1 MRNDLKVITSLK
13 IMRDHLKEVKGKIKV
28 EELDFFIN
36 KLNELDIKNI
46 EDITKII
53 VDVEIDEIIALIE
66 DIQQEREAFK
76 ELDRLLE
83 EVKTIEEEK
92 EA

>member
-13 IMRDHLKEVKGKIKV
+13 IMRDYLKEVKGKIKV

-53 VDVEIDEIIALIE
+53 VDVEIDDIIALIE

-83 EVKTIEEEK
+83 EIKNIEEK

>member
-1 MRNDLKVITSLK
+1 MKNDLKVITSLK
-13 IMRDHLKEVKGKIKV
+13 IMRDHLKEVKSKIKV

-36 KLNELDIKNI
+36 KLNELNIKDI

-53 VDVEIDEIIALIE
+53 VDVEIDDIIALIE
-66 DIQQEREAFK
+66 DIQQEREIFK
-76 ELDRLLE
+76 KIINL
-83 EVKTIEEEK
+83 EEK

>member
-13 IMRDHLKEVKGKIKV
+13 IMRDHLKEVKSKIKV

-36 KLNELDIKNI
+36 KLNELNIKDI

-53 VDVEIDEIIALIE
+53 VDVEIDDIIALIE

-76 ELDRLLE
+76 EFERLLE
-83 EVKTIEEEK
+83 EVKNIEN

>member
-1 MRNDLKVITSLK
+1 MKNDLKVITSLK
-13 IMRDHLKEVKGKIKV
+13 IMRDRLKEVKSKIKV

-66 DIQQEREAFK
+66 DIQQEREVFK

-83 EVKTIEEEK
+83 EVKTIEEK

>member
-53 VDVEIDEIIALIE
+53 VDVEIDDIIALIE

-83 EVKTIEEEK
+83 KVKTIEEK

>member
-83 EVKTIEEEK
+83 EVKNIEEK

>member
-76 ELDRLLE
+76 EFERLLE
-83 EVKTIEEEK
+83 EVKTIEEK

>member
-1 MRNDLKVITSLK
+1 MKNDLKVITNLK

-53 VDVEIDEIIALIE
+53 VDVEIDDIIALIE
-66 DIQQEREAFK
+66 DIQQEREVFK

-83 EVKTIEEEK
+83 EVKNIEEK

>member
-1 MRNDLKVITSLK
+1 MKNDLKVITSLK

-53 VDVEIDEIIALIE
+53 VDVEIDDIIALIE

-83 EVKTIEEEK
+83 EIKNIEEK

>member
-1 MRNDLKVITSLK
+1 MKNDLKVITSLK

-66 DIQQEREAFK
+66 DIQQEREIFK
-76 ELDRLLE
+76 KIINL
-83 EVKTIEEEK
+83 EEK

>member
-53 VDVEIDEIIALIE
+53 VDVEIDDIIALIE

-83 EVKTIEEEK
+83 EVKNIEEK

>member
-13 IMRDHLKEVKGKIKV
+13 IMRDYLKEVKGKIKV

-36 KLNELDIKNI
+36 KLNELNIKDI

-53 VDVEIDEIIALIE
+53 VDVEIDDIIALIE

-83 EVKTIEEEK
+83 EVKTIEEK

>member
-13 IMRDHLKEVKGKIKV
+13 IMRDHLKEVKSKIKV

-36 KLNELDIKNI
+36 KLNELNIKDI

-53 VDVEIDEIIALIE
+53 VDVEIDDIIALIE

-83 EVKTIEEEK
+83 EVKTIEEK

>member
-1 MRNDLKVITSLK
+1 MKNDLKVITSLK

-53 VDVEIDEIIALIE
+53 VDVEIDDIIALIE
-66 DIQQEREAFK
+66 DIQQERETFK
-76 ELDRLLE
+76 EIINL
-83 EVKTIEEEK
+83 EEK

>member
-1 MRNDLKVITSLK
+1 MKNDLKVITSLK
-13 IMRDHLKEVKGKIKV
+13 IMRDYLKEVKGKIKV

-46 EDITKII
+46 EDITKTI

-76 ELDRLLE
+76 EFERLLE
-83 EVKTIEEEK
+83 EVKTIEEK

>member
-53 VDVEIDEIIALIE
+53 VEVEIDDIIALIE

-83 EVKTIEEEK
+83 EVKNIEEK

>member
-1 MRNDLKVITSLK
+1 MKNDLKVITSLK

-66 DIQQEREAFK
+66 DIQQEREVFK

-83 EVKTIEEEK
+83 EVKTIEEK

>member
-1 MRNDLKVITSLK
+1 MKNDLKVITSLK

-36 KLNELDIKNI
+36 KLNELNIKDI

-53 VDVEIDEIIALIE
+53 VDVEIDDIIALIE

-76 ELDRLLE
+76 EFERLLE
-83 EVKTIEEEK
+83 EVKTIEEK

>member
-1 MRNDLKVITSLK
+1 MKNDLKVITSLK

-36 KLNELDIKNI
+36 KLNELNIKDI

-53 VDVEIDEIIALIE
+53 VDVEIDDIIALIE

-76 ELDRLLE
+76 EFERLLE
-83 EVKTIEEEK
+83 EVKNIEK

>member
-36 KLNELDIKNI
+36 KLNELNIKDI

-76 ELDRLLE
+76 EFERLLE
-83 EVKTIEEEK
+83 EVKNIEEK

>member
-66 DIQQEREAFK
+66 DIQQEREVFK

-83 EVKTIEEEK
+83 EVKTIEEK

>member
-1 MRNDLKVITSLK
+1 MKNDLKVITSLK
-13 IMRDHLKEVKGKIKV
+13 IMRDHLKEVKSKIKV

-66 DIQQEREAFK
+66 DIQQEREIFK

-83 EVKTIEEEK
+83 EVKNIEEK

>member
-13 IMRDHLKEVKGKIKV
+13 IMRDYLKEVKGKIKV

-36 KLNELDIKNI
+36 KLNELNIKDI

-66 DIQQEREAFK
+66 DIQQEREIFK
-76 ELDRLLE
+76 KIINL
-83 EVKTIEEEK
+83 EEK

>member
-1 MRNDLKVITSLK
+1 MKNDLKVITSLK
-13 IMRDHLKEVKGKIKV
+13 IMRDYLKEVKGKIKV

-66 DIQQEREAFK
+66 DIQQEREVFK

-83 EVKTIEEEK
+83 EVKTIEEK

>member
-53 VDVEIDEIIALIE
+53 VDVEIDDIIALIE

-76 ELDRLLE
+76 EFERLLE
-83 EVKTIEEEK
+83 EVKTIEEK

>member
-1 MRNDLKVITSLK
+1 MKNDLKVITSLK

-53 VDVEIDEIIALIE
+53 VDIEIDDIIALIE

-76 ELDRLLE
+76 ELDRLIE
-83 EVKTIEEEK
+83 EVKNIEEK

>member
-66 DIQQEREAFK
+66 DIQQEREVFK

-83 EVKTIEEEK
+83 EVKNIEEK

>member
-36 KLNELDIKNI
+36 KLNELNIKDI

-53 VDVEIDEIIALIE
+53 VDVEIDDIIALIE

-83 EVKTIEEEK
+83 EVKNIEEK

>member
-13 IMRDHLKEVKGKIKV
+13 IMRDHLKEVKEKIKV

-53 VDVEIDEIIALIE
+53 VDVEIDDIIALIE

-83 EVKTIEEEK
+83 EVKNIEEK

>member
-1 MRNDLKVITSLK
+1 MKNDLKVITSLK
-13 IMRDHLKEVKGKIKV
+13 IMRDHLKEVKSKIKV

-36 KLNELDIKNI
+36 KLNELNIKDI

-53 VDVEIDEIIALIE
+53 VDVEIDDIIALIE

-83 EVKTIEEEK
+83 EVKTIEEK

>member
-13 IMRDHLKEVKGKIKV
+13 IMRDHLKEVKSKIKV

-53 VDVEIDEIIALIE
+53 VDVEIDDIIALIE

-83 EVKTIEEEK
+83 EVKNIEEK

>member
-1 MRNDLKVITSLK
+1 MKNDLKVITSLK

-53 VDVEIDEIIALIE
+53 VDVEIDDIIALIE
-66 DIQQEREAFK
+66 DIQQEREVFK

-83 EVKTIEEEK
+83 EVKTIEEK

>member
-1 MRNDLKVITSLK
+1 MKNDLKVITSLK
-13 IMRDHLKEVKGKIKV
+13 IMRDHLKEVKSKIKI

-36 KLNELDIKNI
+36 KLNELNIKDIK
-46 EDITKII
+46 DITKTI

-83 EVKTIEEEK
+83 EVKNIEEK

>member
-1 MRNDLKVITSLK
+1 MKNDLKVITSLK

-36 KLNELDIKNI
+36 KLNELNIKDI

-53 VDVEIDEIIALIE
+53 VDVEIDEIIALIKSFVPE
-66 DIQQEREAFK
+66 YNYFVKGIHG
-76 ELDRLLE
+76 E
-83 EVKTIEEEK
+83 EPKPVMIHFWI
-92 EA
+92 

>member
-36 KLNELDIKNI
+36 KLNELNIKDI

-76 ELDRLLE
+76 EFERLLE
-83 EVKTIEEEK
+83 EVKTIEEK

>member
-13 IMRDHLKEVKGKIKV
+13 IMRDYLKEVKGKIKV

-53 VDVEIDEIIALIE
+53 VDVEIDDIIALIE

-76 ELDRLLE
+76 EFERLLE
-83 EVKTIEEEK
+83 EVKTIEEK

>member
-53 VDVEIDEIIALIE
+53 VDVKIDDIIALIE

-83 EVKTIEEEK
+83 EVKNIEEK

>member
-1 MRNDLKVITSLK
+1 MKNDLKVITSLK
-13 IMRDHLKEVKGKIKV
+13 IMRDHLKEVKGKIKA

-36 KLNELDIKNI
+36 KLNELNIKDI

-66 DIQQEREAFK
+66 DIQQEREIFK
-76 ELDRLLE
+76 KIINL
-83 EVKTIEEEK
+83 EEK

>member
-13 IMRDHLKEVKGKIKV
+13 IMRDYLKEVKGKIKV

-53 VDVEIDEIIALIE
+53 IDVEIDEIIALIE

-83 EVKTIEEEK
+83 EVKTIEEK

>member
-1 MRNDLKVITSLK
+1 MKNDLKVITSLK

-53 VDVEIDEIIALIE
+53 VDVEIDDIIALIE

-83 EVKTIEEEK
+83 EVKTIEEK